1 MTVRQ
6 LCSPDT
12 IKYLLSKYGFRFSKS
27 MGQNF
32 LIDPSVPLRIA
43 QAAELDEHTGVL
55 EVGAGFGCLTAATA
69 AEAGKVVCVELDTT
83 LQPVL
88 EETLEEYDN
97 VEIVYGDVMKT
108 DIKALVEEKFA
119 GLRPVVCANLPY
131 NITSPVITAFLESGC
146 FDTITVMIQKEVA
159 KRMDAKPG
167 TADYGAFTLLVQ
179 WYCHTEILFDVS
191 PGCFMPA
198 PKVTSSVIQLRRRTT
213 PVCSVR
219 DEKLMFQV
227 IRAAFNQRRKT
238 LNNALASGFGNLS
251 KQEIAECIA
260 ECGFDERIRG
270 EALSLEQFAR
280 LADVLANHMGL

>member
-1 MTVRQ
+1 MTVNQ

-12 IKYLLSKYGFRFSKS
+12 IKYLLDKHGFRFSKS

-32 LIDPSVPLRIA
+32 LIDSSVPVRIA
-43 QAAELDEHTGVL
+43 EAADLDETVGVL

-69 AEAGKVVCVELDTT
+69 AYAGKVVCVELDTS

-97 VEIVYGDVMKT
+97 AEIVYGDVMKT
-108 DIKALVEEKFA
+108 DIKALVAEKFA
-119 GLRPVVCANLPY
+119 GLKPVVCANLPY

-146 FDTITVMIQKEVA
+146 FETITVMIQKEVA
-159 KRMDAKPG
+159 KRMNAKPG

-179 WYCHTEILFDVS
+179 WYCETEILFDVS
-191 PGCFMPA
+191 PSCFMPA
-198 PKVTSSVIQLRRRTT
+198 PKVTSSVIQLRKRTA
-213 PVCSVR
+213 PVCQVQ
-219 DEKLMFQV
+219 DEALMFKV

-238 LNNALASGFGNLS
+238 LNNALSNGFGQLT

-270 EALSLEQFAR
+270 EALHLEQFAA
-280 LADVLANHMGL
+280 LADALAKRL

>member
-1 MTVRQ
+1 MTVNQ

-12 IKYLLSKYGFRFSKS
+12 LRYLLDKYGFRFSKS

-32 LIDPSVPLRIA
+32 LIDSSVPLRIA
-43 QAAELDEHTGVL
+43 EASDLDETVGVL

-69 AEAGKVVCVELDTT
+69 AWAGKVVCVELDTS

-88 EETLEEYDN
+88 AETLAEYGN

-108 DIKALVEEKFA
+108 DLPALVAEKFG
-119 GLRPVVCANLPY
+119 GLTPVVCANLPY
-131 NITSPVITAFLESGC
+131 NITTPVITAFLESGC
-146 FDTITVMIQKEVA
+146 FDRITVMIQKEVA
-159 KRMDAKPG
+159 RRMNARPG

-179 WYCHTEILFDVS
+179 WYCETEILFDVA

-198 PKVTSSVIQLRRRTT
+198 PKVTSSVIQLRRRTQPACT
-213 PVCSVR
+213 VK
-219 DEKLMFQV
+219 DEQLLFKV

-238 LNNALASGFGNLS
+238 LNNALASGFGQLT
-251 KQEIAECIA
+251 KQQIAEAIA
-260 ECGFDERIRG
+260 ACGFDERIRG

-280 LADVLANHMGL
+280 LSDELAIFLGV